1 MSKDKDIPLM
11 EISYSDEKPK
21 YIYMNVKKL
30 K

>member
-1 MSKDKDIPLM
+1 MRKDKDIPLM
-11 EISYSDEKPK
+11 EICYLDEKSK